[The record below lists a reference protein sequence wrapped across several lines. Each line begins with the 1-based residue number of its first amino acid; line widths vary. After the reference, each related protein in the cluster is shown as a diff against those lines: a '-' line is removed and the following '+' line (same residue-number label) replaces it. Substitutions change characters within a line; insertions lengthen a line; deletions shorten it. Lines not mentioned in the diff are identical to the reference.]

1 MTHYI
6 FATPLWLLAF
16 LLFPLVFWLRR
27 RRGVLVGVV
36 PFASAWHHPAAARGV
51 RLSFWF
57 ATLGAALV
65 VVALARPQRVEE
77 RRDVSSQGY
86 DLVLAIDLSTSM
98 LEQDYE
104 REGRRFNRLQTI
116 QPIIKAFIQE
126 RTSDRIGIVVFA
138 GGAYTL
144 APLTTDRAW
153 LGRQVER
160 LHTGLVEDGT
170 AIGDGLGVALSRLEQ
185 SARAVVADAA
195 EGEGARRL
203 GAFVILLTDG
213 SNNCGTLAPRQA
225 SAIAKARG
233 IPVYTI
239 VVGRNGLVP
248 FPVFD
253 RDGRRVGSRRV
264 SSDIDE
270 AVLRAMA
277 DETGGRYF
285 RADETGTVQ
294 AAFEAI
300 DKARKI
306 EFQARAHWFVTELFA
321 WFAAAGGVLVLLGV
335 VWRWRFVRGRVVA

>member
-1 MTHYI
+1 MTHYT
-6 FATPLWLLAF
+6 FGAPLWLFGF

-36 PFASAWHHPAAARGV
+36 PFAGAWHRPGAGRGL
-51 RLSFWF
+51 RLPLWF
-57 ATLGAALV
+57 ATLGAAFV

-77 RRDVSSQGY
+77 RRDVNAQGY
-86 DLVLAIDLSTSM
+86 DLMLAIDLSTSM
-98 LEQDYE
+98 LAEDYE
-104 REGRRFNRLQTI
+104 RGGRRLNRLQTI
-116 QPIIKAFIQE
+116 RPVIKAFIEE
-126 RTSDRIGIVVFA
+126 RTGDRIGIVVFA

-185 SARAVVADAA
+185 PARSVVSDAT
-195 EGEGARRL
+195 GGAGVRRL

-233 IPVYTI
+233 IPVYT
-239 VVGRNGLVP
+239 VGVGRNGVVP

-253 RDGRRVGSRRV
+253 REGMRVGSRRV
-264 SSDIDE
+264 NSDIDE
-270 AVLRAMA
+270 EVLRAMA

-285 RADETGTVQ
+285 RADETGTVE
-294 AAFEAI
+294 AAFGAI

-306 EFQARAHWFVTELFA
+306 EFQARAQWFVTELFG
-321 WFAAAGGVLVLLGV
+321 WFAAAGGVFVLLGA
-335 VWRWRFVRGRVVA
+335 RWRFVRGRPVA